1 MTFESSDSPSTVHR
15 PTGASASRRAYDYVK
30 DRLLD
35 GRFPGG
41 TLLSENEIA
50 QRLGLSRTPVR
61 QAFVELQ
68 GEGLLDLYPRRGGL
82 VIPVSPTE
90 ADDVLEARLLLEP
103 YCSRRAAGLAG
114 AALDAELQAAI
125 AEQEAALGQP
135 GTEFIKADR
144 RFHRAIVAAPATC
157 CWSGSTTPCATAISA
172 SPPPRWPATRPGS
185 SASSPSTARSP
196 RRSSAATPPR
206 PQTSPRATSTPRTSS
221 PAKPAGNSAR
231 GWMNPAPGAESPE

>member
-1 MTFESSDSPSTVHR
+1 VSFESSDSPSTVDR

-41 TLLSENEIA
+41 TLLSENDIA
-50 QRLGLSRTPVR
+50 QRLGCSRTPVR

-125 AEQEAALGQP
+125 AEQVTALGQP

-144 RFHRAIVAAPATC
+144 RFHRAIVAASGNVLLVRQYDALRDRHQRIAAATLARDPARIERFIAEHRAIAEALER
-157 CWSGSTTPCATAISA
+157 GDATAAADLTASHLHSA
-172 SPPPRWPATRPGS
+172 HELARKARW
-185 SASSPSTARSP
+185 
-196 RRSSAATPPR
+196 
-206 PQTSPRATSTPRTSS
+206 
-221 PAKPAGNSAR
+221 
-231 GWMNPAPGAESPE
+231 

>member
-1 MTFESSDSPSTVHR
+1 VSFESSDSTSTTDRPS
-15 PTGASASRRAYDYVK
+15 GGSASRRAYDYVK

-50 QRLGLSRTPVR
+50 QRLGCSRTPVR

-103 YCSRRAAGLAG
+103 YCSRRAAAVAG

-125 AEQEAALGQP
+125 ADQLAALGQA

-144 RFHRAIVAAPATC
+144 RFHRAIVAATGNVLLVRQYDALRDRHQRI
-157 CWSGSTTPCATAISA
+157 A
-172 SPPPRWPATRPGS
+172 
-185 SASSPSTARSP
+185 
-196 RRSSAATPPR
+196 AATLARDPGR
-206 PQTSPRATSTPRTSS
+206 IERFIAEHRAIAEALQRGD
-221 PAKPAGNSAR
+221 AGAAEELTASHLHTAHELAR
-231 GWMNPAPGAESPE
+231 RARW